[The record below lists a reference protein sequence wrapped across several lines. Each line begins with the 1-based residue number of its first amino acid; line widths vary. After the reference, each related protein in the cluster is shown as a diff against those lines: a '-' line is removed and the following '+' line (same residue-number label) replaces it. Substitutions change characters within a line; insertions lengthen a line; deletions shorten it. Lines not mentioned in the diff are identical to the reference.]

1 MQHPEVNGPLGD
13 ALAEFDNFELVDV
26 WCTGCGEFR
35 KMNANFAKYLN
46 GEIGSC
52 AKCRGLKLKS

>member
-13 ALAEFDNFELVDV
+13 ALAEFDKFELVDV
-26 WCTGCGEFR
+26 WCNGCQAFR
-35 KMNANFAKYLN
+35 KMNANFAKHLN

-52 AKCRGLKLKS
+52 AKCKGLKLKS